1 MTTQYSISDILPKD
15 ATGQPLFALA
25 DISTSQLDFA
35 LQAGIAP
42 SAVNA
47 KNYAFLGIATHKQ
60 SGSIS
65 TNSPGVAMLGYAG
78 TNPLAITSNLQ
89 YLWLNTNGAVNTTPA
104 DSYTIVASGST
115 AASADTAHS
124 LFGNYGGLS
133 NIGTSVVLYV
143 ETLAQTNDAT
153 LFPSVNKTG
162 RGIVLSTSRVDYKE
176 LKPMQRTNASALHF
190 ANKTAG
196 NNTTVN
202 WFIYRKD

>member
-1 MTTQYSISDILPKD
+1 MTTQYSLSDVLPKD

-25 DISTSQLDFA
+25 DISTSQVDFA

-47 KNYAFLGIATHKQ
+47 KNYAFLGVATHKQ

-65 TNSPGVAMLGYAG
+65 VNSPGVAVLGFAG
-78 TNPLAITSNLQ
+78 TTPLALTSNLQ
-89 YLWLNTNGAVNTTPA
+89 YLWLNTNGAVNTTPS

-124 LFGNYGGLS
+124 LFGTYNGLS
-133 NIGTSVVLYV
+133 NIGSSVVLYIEALA
-143 ETLAQTNDAT
+143 ETNAAV

-162 RGIVLSTSRVDYKE
+162 RGIVLSASRVDYKE

-190 ANKTAG
+190 ANKTAS

-202 WFIYRKD
+202 WFVYRKD